1 MFAEPP
7 PTASPA
13 LVAPGLTATQQSD
26 LECLSIGYVL
36 SNATHSGMPSASAA
50 RLVRIYLGRLR
61 GSDPSREWLRMVV
74 PDSQMSYGWFLSR
87 LRDCQRPFRPAAQ
100 RTTPTQ
106 ASPSPASP
114 SPAAPTSPPPATP
127 TGG

>member
-7 PTASPA
+7 SSAAPPAVSSPE
-13 LVAPGLTATQQSD
+13 LTATQQSD

-50 RLVRIYLGRLR
+50 RLVRVYLGRLR

-74 PDSQMSYGWFLSR
+74 PGSQMSYGWFLSR

-100 RTTPTQ
+100 RTAPTQ
-106 ASPSPASP
+106 A
-114 SPAAPTSPPPATP
+114 APTPPPSSTTP
-127 TGG
+127 VSD